1 VRDTSDALY
10 RLEFAAEHLRKLAEL
25 LRRQASVGDAWI
37 EMLSA
42 K

>member
-1 VRDTSDALY
+1 MRAMRCY
-10 RLEFAAEHLRKLAEL
+10 RLEFAAEHLRKFAGL
-25 LRRQASVGDAWI
+25 LRRQASVDDAWI